1 VAHAREDTG
10 EGATAAARGR
20 VTRGERATGAERR
33 RGQGSDQGE
42 GPAPAAER
50 EAEEAEGVQ
59 RWKKGKSPRADLENF
74 ESSGVSL

>member
-1 VAHAREDTG
+1 V
-10 EGATAAARGR
+10 AARGR
-20 VTRGERATGAERR
+20 VTRGREQQGLNGGDGRAAT
-33 RGQGSDQGE
+33 RGG

-74 ESSGVSL
+74 ESSGVSS